1 MKAVDTGVL
10 LALLEGSPKAREQL
24 RRLRGTEVA
33 TTEANL
39 LELGAIAAASPGRTR
54 TNRLEVLER
63 LRQRLTVLPVDARSS
78 REASRLAGR
87 AGDQLT
93 PHVLGMLGALEA
105 AGCQELL
112 TDDAALRGGAWSF
125 RVRVVTL

>member
-1 MKAVDTGVL
+1 VKAVDTGVL

-39 LELGAIAAASPGRTR
+39 LELGAIAGSPGGRAK

-63 LRQRLTVLPVDARSS
+63 LRQRVTVLPVDARSS
-78 REASRLAGR
+78 REAARLAGK
-87 AGDQLT
+87 AGEQLA
-93 PHVLGMLGALEA
+93 PHVHGMLGALEA

-112 TDDAALRGGAWSF
+112 TDDRSLGGGPWSF
-125 RVRVVTL
+125 RVRVITV